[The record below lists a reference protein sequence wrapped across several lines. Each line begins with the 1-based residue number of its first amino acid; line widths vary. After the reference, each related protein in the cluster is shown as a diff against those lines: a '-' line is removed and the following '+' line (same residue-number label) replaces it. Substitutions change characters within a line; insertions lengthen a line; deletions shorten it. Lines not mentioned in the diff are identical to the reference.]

1 MRCLFQLDLPFSLA
15 FYRWLLGQEGSLHLP
30 DLVYVAPQVH
40 QTLAKMQSFLR
51 RKASGKNS
59 ISDCDDFEMS
69 IDDLC
74 LDFTLPGYPDLE
86 LRKGGKD
93 ILVTEE
99 NLEQYIKVSFA
110 AWK

>member
-1 MRCLFQLDLPFSLA
+1 MPFSLA

-51 RKASGKNS
+51 RKASGKTS
-59 ISDCDDFEMS
+59 ISDCDDFGCS
-69 IDDLC
+69 IEDFC

-99 NLEQYIKVSFA
+99 NLEQYIKVIIFFELESHKF
-110 AWK
+110 

>member
-1 MRCLFQLDLPFSLA
+1 MPFSLA

-51 RKASGKNS
+51 RKASEKAP
-59 ISDCDDFEMS
+59 ISDCDEFGCS
-69 IDDLC
+69 IEDLC
-74 LDFTLPGYPDLE
+74 LDFTLPGHSDLE

-93 ILVTEE
+93 ILVTED
-99 NLEQYIKVSFA
+99 NLEQYINVS
-110 AWK
+110 